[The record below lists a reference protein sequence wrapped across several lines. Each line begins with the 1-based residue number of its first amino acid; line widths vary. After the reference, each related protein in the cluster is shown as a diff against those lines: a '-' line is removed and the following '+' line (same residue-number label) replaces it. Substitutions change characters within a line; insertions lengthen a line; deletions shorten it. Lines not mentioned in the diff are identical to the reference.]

1 MVATSNKNRTK
12 KAGRIWFLPVT
23 ALVFIIAVVVVL
35 KWGLAGSPRDKDEPG
50 ILRNLTT
57 MTGKMAPAFSLNDSE
72 GKTHR
77 IAPGEGRKH
86 VLIFHMGSI

>member
-1 MVATSNKNRTK
+1 MVETSKKNRTK
-12 KAGRIWFLPVT
+12 KPGRIWFLPVS

-35 KWGLAGSPRDKDEPG
+35 QWWQAGSPRDKDEPG

-72 GKTHR
+72 GKSHT
-77 IAPGEGRKH
+77 IAPGDGRKH